1 MRDFRDAKIM
11 AHAVRD
17 ALKVKTIETTHS
29 ECLELIAKA
38 FGYENWNILSA
49 KIEAAESRDPGRPTP
64 SSTKMGEAVRTRQ
77 MKLQDL
83 ESKSPEE
90 LVGFAEEH
98 GVENASTMRKQELIF
113 AILKQVATNEI
124 DIIGEG
130 VVEVLQDGSG
140 FLRSPEGNYLP
151 GPNDIYVSPSQI
163 RRFGLRTGDT
173 VKAEIRSPKEG
184 ERYFALLKVNTI
196 NFEEPGRSATLYCS
210 FCGKSQHEVR
220 KLIAGPTVFIC
231 DECVDLCDDIIDR
244 EDEQGILNLLKGDAD
259 SGHQAYQAAL
269 EHVHRMSTEEVKS
282 FVIRC
287 SRAAERNRV
296 ALQSAQRALAMRDG
310 EVPQEG
316 EAFAWVKET
325 PREKLLTH
333 IEEVERRL
341 ERYDTALR
349 IGVTVLDGRGQQN

>member
-11 AHAVRD
+11 AHALRD
-17 ALKVKTIETTHS
+17 ALKTKTVETTHS
-29 ECLELIAKA
+29 DCLELIAKA
-38 FGYENWNILSA
+38 FGCENWNVLSA
-49 KIEAAESRDPGRPTP
+49 KIDAAQPHKHGQPTP
-64 SSTKMGEAVRTRQ
+64 SSSKVDSAP
-77 MKLQDL
+77 QD
-83 ESKSPEE
+83 
-90 LVGFAEEH
+90 
-98 GVENASTMRKQELIF
+98 
-113 AILKQVATNEI
+113 
-124 DIIGEG
+124 
-130 VVEVLQDGSG
+130 
-140 FLRSPEGNYLP
+140 
-151 GPNDIYVSPSQI
+151 
-163 RRFGLRTGDT
+163 
-173 VKAEIRSPKEG
+173 
-184 ERYFALLKVNTI
+184 
-196 NFEEPGRSATLYCS
+196 TLYCS

-231 DECVDLCDDIIDR
+231 DECVSLCDDIIDR

-316 EAFAWVKET
+316 EVFAWVKET
-325 PREKLLTH
+325 PRERLLTH